1 MTTDLTERDLQVMKA
16 MVRGHG
22 GLSLDTIAARMG
34 YRPARSGRIAV
45 AGTLRSMLKRHGS
58 RDGLYGSDSKYI
70 IRVAPRDQW
79 DCSRW
84 ALTNE
89 GRAVIAAAE
98 QSVEPGPPTGPGP
111 R

>member
-1 MTTDLTERDLQVMKA
+1 MTTDLTERDLQVLKA
-16 MVRGHG
+16 MARSHG
-22 GLSLDTIAARMG
+22 GISLDTIAARMG
-34 YRPARSGRIAV
+34 YQPARSGRVAV

-58 RDGLYGSDSKYI
+58 QDGLYGTDSKYI
-70 IRVAPRDQW
+70 IRLPPRDQW
-79 DCSRW
+79 DCSKW

-98 QSVEPGPPTGPGP
+98 QTVEPDPPAGPGP